1 MKNVVNLIIIT
12 LFLTSCQSA
21 KDAFTL
27 QKRNNTDEFLVE
39 KKNPLVLPPEYGK
52 LPLPNGGKV
61 INNES
66 QDGEIESII
75 NNESSSASTKV
86 EKNTK
91 PTSVEQSIINKIK

>member
-27 QKRNNTDEFLVE
+27 QKKNNTDEFLVE

-52 LPLPNGGKV
+52 LPLPSGEKV
-61 INNES
+61 MNNEN
-66 QDGEIESII
+66 QDEEIESKSPKRAPKTVKII
-75 NNESSSASTKV
+75 CCKA
-86 EKNTK
+86 
-91 PTSVEQSIINKIK
+91 I

>member
-27 QKRNNTDEFLVE
+27 QKKNNTDEFLVE

-52 LPLPNGGKV
+52 LPLPSGEKV
-61 INNES
+61 MNNEN
-66 QDGEIESII
+66 QDEEIESII
-75 NNESSSASTKV
+75 NNESSSSSTKV

-91 PTSVEQSIINKIK
+91 PTLVEQSILDKIK

>member
-52 LPLPNGGKV
+52 LPLPSGEKV
-61 INNES
+61 MNNEN
-66 QDGEIESII
+66 QDEEIESII
-75 NNESSSASTKV
+75 NNESSSSSTKV

-91 PTSVEQSIINKIK
+91 PTLVEQSILDKIK

>member
-12 LFLTSCQSA
+12 LFLASCQSA

-27 QKRNNTDEFLVE
+27 QKKNNTDEFLVE

-52 LPLPNGGKV
+52 LPLPSGEKG

-75 NNESSSASTKV
+75 NSQSSSSSTKV

-91 PTSVEQSIINKIK
+91 PTSVEQSILNKIK